1 MDTLI
6 TVSRNAKIKI
16 EYLMTKGENEL
27 TLYVDMGWPV
37 TLDMRCDPLAPAM

>member
-6 TVSRNAKIKI
+6 GVSRHTKRAKG
-16 EYLMTKGENEL
+16 YLMAKGKDEL

-37 TLDMRCDPLAPAM
+37 TLDMGCDPLAPAV